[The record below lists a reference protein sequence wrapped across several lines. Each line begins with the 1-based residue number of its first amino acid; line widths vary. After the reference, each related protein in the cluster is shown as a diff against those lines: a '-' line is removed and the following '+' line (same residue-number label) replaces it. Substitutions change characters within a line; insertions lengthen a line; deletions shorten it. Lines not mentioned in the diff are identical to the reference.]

1 MSSLQVKHSQFDE
14 ISLIKFDD
22 GKANALSFD
31 AIAQL
36 SDALNAAESEA
47 GAVVLAGRPDFFCA
61 GFDLATMSG
70 GGSGML
76 ELVDRG
82 AELLKRLA
90 VFPMPVVAACT
101 GHALA
106 AGALLLLAADIR
118 IGSPGNFKIGL
129 NEVAIGLPLPAFA
142 VELAK
147 LRLAR
152 RHLNEACATARLYAP
167 EQAVGVGFLDR
178 LSEDVVK
185 ESLEA
190 ARGLAEHLEA
200 PALAATRTA
209 THGGMLSSFGKA
221 SADLAAF
228 VKDGPT

>member
-1 MSSLQVKHSQFDE
+1 MSSAQVEYSQSGE

-22 GKANALSFD
+22 GKANALSAN

-36 SDALNAAESEA
+36 FDALDAAER
-47 GAVVLAGRPDFFCA
+47 GTKAVVLAGRADFFCA
-61 GFDLATMSG
+61 GFDLAAMSG

-76 ELVDRG
+76 ELVNRG
-82 AELLKRLA
+82 AKLLKRLS
-90 VFPMPVVAACT
+90 VFPIPVVAACT

-106 AGALLLLAADIR
+106 AGALLLLASDIR

-129 NEVAIGLPLPAFA
+129 NEVAIGLPLPTFA

-167 EQAVGVGFLDR
+167 EQAVEVGFLDR
-178 LSEDVVK
+178 LSEDVVS
-185 ESLEA
+185 ESRKVAEGLAERLEA
-190 ARGLAEHLEA
+190 AAF
-200 PALAATRTA
+200 AATRTA
-209 THGGMLSSFGKA
+209 IHGGMLSSFDRA

-228 VKDGPT
+228 AKDDLT